1 MKSFGRLLKRLRG
14 QTSLETMAE
23 RAGLEADYLAQVE
36 AGQIL
41 VEEKLA
47 RQILRRGFD
56 LHRPDADRLLLG
68 IQLYDLGLKE
78 VAFQWGRPIRKE
90 DQLIGVGPWSIAA
103 SMLSGRCWF
112 FGSVT
117 NRRAGDCR
125 RLARSARTLGVIR

>member
-68 IQLYDLGLKE
+68 IQLYDLGLKDNAIRQL
-78 VAFQWGRPIRKE
+78 VIAVIRKE
-90 DQLIGVGPWSIAA
+90 TPADIQDELRQLYERSRAA
-103 SMLSGRCWF
+103 
-112 FGSVT
+112 
-117 NRRAGDCR
+117 
-125 RLARSARTLGVIR
+125 